1 MLELLRG
8 GPISASSI
16 PGPPIVNGEAPFGT
30 VGRLNVLGGVL
41 LVLLVVVVVV
51 VEVVVFLGRGIAEV
65 FVIFMVEVAGI
76 VLLII
81 GVVLTMEVLLTVVLI
96 GAMVTLIIGM
106 VVLINGIIVVLTNGT
121 VVLVKLFVTLTTDG
135 IILLMFIG
143 ILGIVVK
150 LGVVVRIGRGVVDVF
165 VMLGVVS

>member
-41 LVLLVVVVVV
+41 LVVV
-51 VEVVVFLGRGIAEV
+51 VEVVVLVVFLGRGIAEV

-76 VLLII
+76 VLLTT
-81 GVVLTMEVLLTVVLI
+81 GVVLRMEVRLTVALI

-106 VVLINGIIVVLTNGT
+106 VVLIKGIIVVLTNGT
-121 VVLVKLFVTLTTDG
+121 VLLVKVFVTLTTDG

-143 ILGIVVK
+143 ILGVVVK
-150 LGVVVRIGRGVVDVF
+150 LGVVVRIGRGVVDVL
-165 VMLGVVS
+165 VMLGVGS